1 MNIINKINNLRKSL
15 GAEILSLYFDDKLI
29 CEIDKTPIKRAP
41 KNSTSLRCCIYKDR
55 AMYRYRLLSLLGID
69 IERDDDEYRSISSF
83 VEDALNR
90 KSIDHKI
97 LTVIDISCASCQ
109 QNTYMVT
116 DMCKGCVARPCES
129 NCPKDAIQIIN
140 NKSFINQDLCI
151 SCGKCAKVCP
161 YNAIIYSPVPCE
173 VECPVGAISRNIE
186 TGKEEIDYDKCIYCG
201 RCTRA
206 CPFGTIMERS
216 QILDVAKHLK
226 AKNKPLIAMVA
237 PSIVGQFPGTI
248 GQTITGLKEIGFDHI
263 YEVAYGADITA
274 KKEAEELIEKLNEGQ
289 ALLGTSCCPAYVESV
304 KKHVKSFKNFVS
316 QTKTPMAY
324 TAKLAKKEYPE
335 STTVFIGPCIAKKYE
350 GTNDVNVDFV
360 LTFEELSS
368 FFIAKKVDLLELND
382 SSYDTSDATAKAKE
396 FCIDGGVA
404 EAVKYYLKKLN
415 PNIEATPYYING
427 LDKKGLKQLE
437 LAAKGKLPNNL
448 LECMSCEGGCL
459 SGPGV
464 IVSPA
469 VSLRKLKSNKMP
481 L

>member
-15 GAEILSLYFDDKLI
+15 GAEILELYFNEELEK
-29 CEIDKTPIKRAP
+29 EIDKTPIKRAP

-69 IERDDDEYRSISSF
+69 IERDDDEYRTISSY
-83 VEDALNR
+83 VEEALKR
-90 KSIDHKI
+90 ESIDHKI
-97 LTVIDISCASCQ
+97 LTVIDIACASCQ

-116 DMCKGCVARPCES
+116 DMCKGCIARPCES

-140 NKSFINQDLCI
+140 NRSLINQDLCV
-151 SCGKCAKVCP
+151 SCGKCEKVCP

-173 VECPVGAISRNIE
+173 VECPVDAISRNHE

-216 QILDVAKHLK
+216 QILDVAKHI
-226 AKNKPLIAMVA
+226 KNKETKVIAMIA

-248 GQTITGLKEIGFDHI
+248 GQTIAGLKEIGFDHI
-263 YEVAYGADITA
+263 LEVAYGADITA
-274 KKEAEELIEKLNEGQ
+274 KKEAEELVEKLDAGET
-289 ALLGTSCCPAYVESV
+289 LLGTSCCPAYVESV
-304 KKHVKSFKNFVS
+304 KKHVKSFEKYIS
-316 QTKTPMAY
+316 HTKTPMAY
-324 TAKLAKKEYPE
+324 TAEFAKKEHPDAV
-335 STTVFIGPCIAKKYE
+335 TVFIGPCIAKKYE
-350 GTNDVNVDFV
+350 GTNDNNVDFV

-368 FFIAKKVDLLELND
+368 FFIARKTALLEMPEAT
-382 SSYDTSDATAKAKE
+382 YDTTHATTEAKE

-404 EAVKYYLKKLN
+404 AAVKYYLKEID

-448 LECMSCEGGCL
+448 IECMSCEGGCL
-459 SGPGV
+459 AGPGV

-469 VSLRKLKSNKMP
+469 VSLRKLKSKG
-481 L
+481 LA